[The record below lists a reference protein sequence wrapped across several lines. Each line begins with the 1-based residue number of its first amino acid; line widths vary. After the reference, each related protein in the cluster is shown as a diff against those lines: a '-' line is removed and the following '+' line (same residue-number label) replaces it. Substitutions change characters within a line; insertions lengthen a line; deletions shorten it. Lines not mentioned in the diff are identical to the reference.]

1 MNRPPK
7 LDSQLDS
14 LAPLGEPVRRA
25 LYLYVVRQP
34 GDVSRDDAAKALK
47 VSRDLAAFH
56 LDKLVSAGLL
66 KPVFRRVTGR
76 SGPGAG
82 RPAKL
87 YRRAPGQIEISLPQ
101 REYQLASRIFLR
113 ALGLTD
119 HKAADEAVN
128 RAARELGFEIG
139 SQANA
144 NAGPRASEERRE
156 SGLLEL
162 LESWGYQ
169 PLRVD
174 ESVRLRNCPFH
185 VLAQE
190 FQHPVCD
197 MNLAFLEGMRA
208 GAGVEHMR
216 PELTRVEG
224 YCCVSFGLP
233 NVA

>member
-1 MNRPPK
+1 MA
-7 LDSQLDS
+7 L
-14 LAPLGEPVRRA
+14 LGEPVRRT
-25 LYLYVVRQP
+25 LYLYVMGQP
-34 GDVSRDDAAKALK
+34 SEVTRDEAAEAVK

-66 KPVFRRVTGR
+66 EPVYRRLTGR
-76 SGPGAG
+76 TGPGAG

-87 YRRAPGQIEISLPQ
+87 YRRAAGQIEISLPQ

-113 ALGLTD
+113 ALRLVD
-119 HKAADEAVN
+119 NQESNEAVS

-139 SQANA
+139 SQANED
-144 NAGPRASEERRE
+144 AGPRASEERRE

-162 LESWGYQ
+162 LESCGYQ

-174 ESVRLRNCPFH
+174 ESVCLRNCPFH

-190 FQHPVCD
+190 FQHPVCG

-208 GAGVEHMR
+208 GAGVERMR

-224 YCCVSFGLP
+224 YCCVTFALP
-233 NVA
+233 KVA